1 MTKATYKHTRGCG
14 KTRATTTTGSGQGDK
29 RHFRPRGEIEGDSS
43 D

>member
-1 MTKATYKHTRGCG
+1 MTKATDKHTCGCR

-29 RHFRPRGEIEGDSS
+29 RHFRLRSEIQGDSS